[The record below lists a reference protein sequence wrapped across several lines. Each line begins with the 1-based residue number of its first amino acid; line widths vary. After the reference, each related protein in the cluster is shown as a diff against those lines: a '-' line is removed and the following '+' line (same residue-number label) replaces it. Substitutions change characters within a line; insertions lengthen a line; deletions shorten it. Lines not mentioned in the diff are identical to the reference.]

1 VAADPL
7 TRGTRP
13 DLLTFR
19 IWRRALDQLAGGID
33 RTMYVKL
40 SSITDAEPW

>member
-1 VAADPL
+1 VAIDPL

-19 IWRRALDQLAGGID
+19 TWRSALDQLASGID
-33 RTMYVKL
+33 RAMYAEL
-40 SSITDAEPW
+40 SVTNAVPPW